1 MKVLIVDDEPVSR
14 RILKRLLSRFSEIDL
29 QEAEDGEV
37 AWATLGE
44 SLPGLVL
51 CDLSMPIMDGTTFIK
66 KVREHPVF
74 GDLPVIVISA
84 ANDRETLLEIKD
96 LRILDYLLKPF
107 DLVQTFS
114 RLERHIQPRLAEYRA
129 RAAAERAASAR
140 AGKVPRPAVA
150 ATEPDPAPPVV
161 AEPAAEAEA
170 VKEAQ
175 SAES

>member
-14 RILKRLLSRFSEIDL
+14 RILKRLLSRFSELDL

-37 AWATLGE
+37 AWASLGGE
-44 SLPGLVL
+44 LPGLIL

-66 KVREHPVF
+66 KVREHPLF

-107 DLVQTFS
+107 DLVQTFA
-114 RLERHIQPRLAEYRA
+114 RLERHIQPRLAEHRA
-129 RAAAERAASAR
+129 RAAATRASSAR
-140 AGKVPRPAVA
+140 TAKVAPA
-150 ATEPDPAPPVV
+150 ATPAPTP
-161 AEPAAEAEA
+161 ASETANETKNGQNPQAAE
-170 VKEAQ
+170 
-175 SAES
+175 S